1 MKRDPRNSQRSHT
14 GQSLLCCLHSTI
26 THNYS
31 NNHSL
36 VEGEDSVALI
46 CEPEIQDITYPVVN
60 QWSEPL
66 RGWQARLSESN
77 RTHSEC
83 PEDSHRT
90 LLVWNMEHSEGKTIW
105 PSQPVS

>member
-1 MKRDPRNSQRSHT
+1 MGEPSEPPASTCESPSHLFSSDCGWVRDKRPALVKRDPRNSQRSHT

-26 THNYS
+26 TQNYS

-66 RGWQARLSESN
+66 RG
-77 RTHSEC
+77 
-83 PEDSHRT
+83 
-90 LLVWNMEHSEGKTIW
+90 
-105 PSQPVS
+105 